1 MSQAFKHD
9 VNQWHHQPSYVPLR
23 SFALQST
30 GRLNLFQGYFKN
42 FADSWFL
49 IYTILVEFV
58 VLVVMVTM
66 LMCSTIWIYPCDEN
80 PHSLI
85 RIRIV
90 DRSYTYLLIS
100 WSSLVIWPPSI
111 VGWTPGVASRLA
123 AIAFWKSSSAVR
135 STTGLG
141 VPSANKGNI
150 IMLFLLYCATFHRD
164 QFPPTQSIASASNLS
179 WGIVFLQQETDNS
192 EFYLEAIS
200 LSGAYAIEQ
209 HSRL

>member
-1 MSQAFKHD
+1 MPGSSGIIHCWILFNCIKLFRKRVLIVLSMSQAFKHD

-66 LMCSTIWIYPCDEN
+66 LIGSTIWIYPCDEN

-85 RIRIV
+85 RISIV

-111 VGWTPGVASRLA
+111 VG
-123 AIAFWKSSSAVR
+123 
-135 STTGLG
+135 
-141 VPSANKGNI
+141 
-150 IMLFLLYCATFHRD
+150 
-164 QFPPTQSIASASNLS
+164 
-179 WGIVFLQQETDNS
+179 
-192 EFYLEAIS
+192 
-200 LSGAYAIEQ
+200 
-209 HSRL
+209 